1 MHPTPLPLAVA
12 GRAMPSVQSLAAE
25 RLRQQ
30 VDTLQISTGCALAG
44 QDQSRAAPLVSS
56 TLPFEDHRPDYL
68 LKPPPAPHGLANAYG
83 AWVVTQVGADVDP
96 QFGGTQ

>member
-1 MHPTPLPLAVA
+1 
-12 GRAMPSVQSLAAE
+12 MPSVQSLAAE

-44 QDQSRAAPLVSS
+44 QDRSRAAPLVSS

-68 LKPPPAPHGLANAYG
+68 LKPPPAPHVLAND
-83 AWVVTQVGADVDP
+83 AWVVTQVGAGVDP